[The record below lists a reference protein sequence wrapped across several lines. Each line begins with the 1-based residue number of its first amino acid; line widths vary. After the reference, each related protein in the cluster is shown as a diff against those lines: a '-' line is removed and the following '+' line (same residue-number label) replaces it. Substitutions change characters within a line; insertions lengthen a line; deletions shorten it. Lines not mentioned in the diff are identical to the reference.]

1 MVFYCFPNINS
12 LRLMIQENG
21 EGGLYRGTLTTQSFS
36 ISGIM
41 AGDGGWVVNNKADSL
56 DLTKRSQLPR
66 QEYEEW

>member
-1 MVFYCFPNINS
+1 
-12 LRLMIQENG
+12 MIRENG